1 MLSIGITGH
10 RALRQIQPIK
20 TGIHQILIKIDHE
33 FQEKEWQIF
42 SLLAE
47 GADRL
52 VVHSTL
58 EYKPSARLIIPLPF
72 SIPEYINDFSSQES
86 KNEFYQLFDLAYEVI
101 EPEPVSTRDSAYLS
115 AGIQMLDR
123 ANVLVALWDGK
134 SAKKIGGTGNLVDL
148 ARQRRLPIAW
158 LQCGNGISLGKNQGN
173 LIFENFHRT

>member
-1 MLSIGITGH
+1 M
-10 RALRQIQPIK
+10 
-20 TGIHQILIKIDHE
+20 KIDQN

-58 EYKPSARLIIPLPF
+58 EFKPSCRLIIPLPF

-86 KNEFYQLFDLAYEVI
+86 KNEFYQLISHAYEVI
-101 EPEPVSTRDSAYLS
+101 EPKPVTTRNQAYLS

-123 ANVLVALWDGK
+123 INLLVALWDGK
-134 SAKKIGGTGNLVDL
+134 SVKKIGGTGNLVDL
-148 ARQRRLPIAW
+148 ARKRSMPIAW
-158 LQCGNGISLGKNQGN
+158 LQCGNGINLGKNQGN
-173 LIFENFHRT
+173 LKFENFQLN

>member
-10 RALRQIQPIK
+10 RALSQIHLIK
-20 TGIHQILIKIDHE
+20 TGFHQILMKIDQE
-33 FQEKEWQIF
+33 FKDKDWQII

-52 VVHSTL
+52 VVLSTL
-58 EYKPSARLIIPLPF
+58 EYKPNTRLIVPLPF
-72 SIPEYINDFSSQES
+72 SVPEYIKDFSSQES
-86 KNEFYQLFDLAYEVI
+86 KNEFIQLFDLAYEVI

-134 SAKKIGGTGNLVDL
+134 SARKIGGTGNLVDL
-148 ARQRRLPIAW
+148 ARQRRLPIVW

-173 LIFENFHRT
+173 LKFENFHHT